1 MAGALVKPGDSIP
14 IASKKFSLAS
24 SIIKSP
30 VSPLALKPEKDVIIL
45 LFGKDLTDLSA
56 LVKTKSKSLA

>member
-14 IASKKFSLAS
+14 IASKKLSLAS

-45 LFGKDLTDLSA
+45 LFGKDLTDFSA